1 MAETPADVLVAGYP
15 DIDGATKDFE
25 SLGAL
30 VRDTQVSIDGVIL
43 VMHAPDGGVA
53 VRQTCRD
60 LGREGLG
67 RGGGAGLEVGL
78 FAPPLLA
85 SAAVG
90 AVAGGVIGEFAGYRV
105 EQDIPGHSDS
115 QGERYEPEPSRH

>member
-1 MAETPADVLVAGYP
+1 MAETPTGVLVAGCP
-15 DIDGATKDFE
+15 DIDGATKDFG

-30 VRDTQVSIDGVIL
+30 VRDTQVSIDGVI
-43 VMHAPDGGVA
+43 VVAHAPDGSVA
-53 VRQTCRD
+53 VRQTCGN

-67 RGGGAGLEVGL
+67 WGGGAGLAVGL

-90 AVAGGVIGEFAGYRV
+90 AVAGGVIGKFAGHRV

-115 QGERYEPEPSRH
+115 

>member
-1 MAETPADVLVAGYP
+1 MAEIPTEVLAAGYP
-15 DIDGATKDFE
+15 DNDGAAKDFG

-43 VMHAPDGGVA
+43 VTHAPDGGVA
-53 VRQTCRD
+53 VRQTCGN

-67 RGGGAGLEVGL
+67 WGGGAGLAVGL

-90 AVAGGVIGEFAGYRV
+90 AVAGGVIGEFAGHRV
-105 EQDIPGHSDS
+105 ERAIPGHSDS
-115 QGERYEPEPSRH
+115 